1 MFYGNQQH
9 DSQEFLSF
17 FLDKLSED
25 LSRVEDDEEDE
36 VQPVSK

>member
-1 MFYGNQQH
+1 MFFGNQQH

-25 LSRVEDDEEDE
+25 LNRIDEEE
-36 VQPVSK
+36 EEEQ

>member
-36 VQPVSK
+36 MQPASK